1 MRLIKFSLAVLT
13 IALIVSSCASG
24 GKAVTNDSYQS
35 VFIGMSETELKAQL
49 GEPVFSDNIE
59 GGKLL
64 KYNEKILL
72 GTRIVQERQYIFEIR
87 RGKVVNKKV
96 NIYTRKPL
104 DKDVRN
110 ERYPGQADVGQAES
124 FRLVDPS

>member
-13 IALIVSSCASG
+13 MVLIVSSCASG

-49 GEPVFSDNIE
+49 GEPVFTDNIE

-72 GTRIVQERQYIFEIR
+72 GTRLVQERQYIFEIR
-87 RGKVVNKKV
+87 RGKIENKKV
-96 NIYTRKPL
+96 NIYTRRPL

-110 ERYPGQADVGQAES
+110 ESYPGQEDVGLSES
-124 FRLVDPS
+124 FRLADPS